1 MLFIAKIGDTYDFA
15 VINFGEYSKSSKENI
30 YSKIN
35 KEQNLR
41 NIAKLL
47 CIFLTTPDER
57 ENYAK
62 IVQTNSFDNFVHHY
76 NIDILN
82 LFDSELQLINFK
94 PIIRNKFK

>member
-1 MLFIAKIGDTYDFA
+1 M
-15 VINFGEYSKSSKENI
+15 

-35 KEQNLR
+35 KKQNLR

-62 IVQTNSFDNFVHHY
+62 MIQTNLFDNFLHHY
-76 NIDILN
+76 NINILN
-82 LFDSELQLINFK
+82 LLNSELQLINLIA
-94 PIIRNKFK
+94 IIINKFK